1 MVVEMAD
8 GLDYHTAF
16 DAHASSSPRVAERER
31 LMKTLQEPP
40 LEARSGEWWAL
51 MEPVFHMEQ
60 EPANEPLV
68 EPARPS

>member
-1 MVVEMAD
+1 MTHVFNA
-8 GLDYHTAF
+8 AF
-16 DAHASSSPRVAERER
+16 DAYASSNPRVAEWGR

-40 LEARSGEWWAL
+40 AEARSGEWWAL
-51 MEPVFHMEQ
+51 MEPVFHMDQ